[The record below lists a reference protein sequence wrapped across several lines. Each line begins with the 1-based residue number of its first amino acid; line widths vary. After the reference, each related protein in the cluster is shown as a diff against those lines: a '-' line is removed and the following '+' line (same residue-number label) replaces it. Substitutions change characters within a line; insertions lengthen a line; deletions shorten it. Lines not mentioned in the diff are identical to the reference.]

1 MMKTRGGSRKQRRQK
16 FLLFV
21 FLFLRLYQL
30 KIQFRILASQQ
41 QIASPSRAEAVI
53 LLLVAFCDRRRRRG
67 GVGGGDEKDDE
78 KDDENARRRAKAAR
92 DFPSSHRRFDM
103 LPSSENDDAREDG
116 RRNAALYSRTTQ
128 KGKQRKR
135 TRLKFVRV
143 FCVQLLRRRSS
154 SSPAKAR
161 AFTRVCSCDAFDG
174 ESFPREGAASRQ
186 TIRARERRTPTQKL
200 SV

>member
-1 MMKTRGGSRKQRRQK
+1 MKTRGGSRKQRRQK

-103 LPSSENDDAREDG
+103 LPSSEKDDAREDE

-135 TRLKFVRV
+135 TRLKFVRA
-143 FCVQLLRRRSS
+143 FCVQLFRRRRRRLSR
-154 SSPAKAR
+154 KR
-161 AFTRVCSCDAFDG
+161 AFKRVCSCDAFDG